1 MGNKVVFLAQRGDAA
16 HAAMVA
22 FDDDRAAF
30 SVHASCCRERARA
43 MPSHRN
49 EPACGCTPMQHAM
62 DFIGGE
68 HRPVR
73 QRQFQAHAMHLMRH
87 VHGLIPDRPTDRSAP
102 VSGIDQ

>member
-1 MGNKVVFLAQRGDAA
+1 
-16 HAAMVA
+16 
-22 FDDDRAAF
+22 
-30 SVHASCCRERARA
+30 
-43 MPSHRN
+43 
-49 EPACGCTPMQHAM
+49 MQHAM

-102 VSGIDQ
+102 VSGIDQWKGGEAADPALAPAMTRTALPGRRRIASAIRQRRCRE